1 MAKIER
7 VKNVVVGL
15 LFLSLMNV
23 LLHGK
28 LNGDYL
34 GVDFNYADAIVV
46 FVLNLLIY
54 LGMFKWL
61 ISLGKSPKLL
71 KEKNTTT
78 FILILTVILLLRLYA
93 AVFFGYGMATA
104 SKVVLS
110 GWLGLLLKI
119 TNRINVELILIYLL
133 FIKSKYRWPLT
144 LLMILYYL
152 SRQSVGFLYF
162 FIIIFLIN
170 SKTDKLFRFRLFVM
184 QLSLLF
190 FSQPLIW
197 IMNWRNKAR
206 GFDEIVKNV
215 SSVIIG
221 RLSSFSDTVYLFANT
236 ERQFLDRLTIWE
248 PFDKLL
254 LGIFGIQ
261 PLNTWTTETLSIS
274 QYVGARVSDI
284 AFMNGVLGNIIIYS
298 RYSYLALLLYVLFI
312 VISLM
317 LLTFIS
323 RYISKDMY
331 LAYVIVFSYAI
342 VSGVLY
348 DFYSLFVTLFLILFI
363 NGICRLLSRRR
374 TQVVY

>member
-1 MAKIER
+1 MAKVER
-7 VKNVVVGL
+7 VKNVVIGL
-15 LFLSLMNV
+15 LFVSLMNV
-23 LLHGK
+23 LLSGK

-34 GVDFNYADAIVV
+34 GVNFKYADAIVV
-46 FVLNLLIY
+46 FMLNLLIY
-54 LGMFKWL
+54 LGIFKWL
-61 ISLGKSPKLL
+61 IKLGKSAKLS

-78 FILILTVILLLRLYA
+78 LALILTVILLLRLYA
-93 AVFFGYGMATA
+93 AVFHGYGIATA

-110 GWLGLLLKI
+110 GGLGLFLRI
-119 TNRINVELILIYLL
+119 TNRINVELILIYLFL
-133 FIKSKYRWPLT
+133 IKSKYRWSLI

-170 SKTDKLFRFRLFVM
+170 SKTDKLFQLRSLVM

-221 RLSSFSDTVYLFANT
+221 RLSSFSDTVYLFANS
-236 ERQFLDRLTIWE
+236 ERQFLDRLIIWE
-248 PFDKLL
+248 PFDKLF
-254 LGIFGIQ
+254 LGLFGFQ
-261 PLNTWTTETLSIS
+261 PSSTWTTETLSIS
-274 QYVGARVSDI
+274 QYVGAGVKDI
-284 AFMNGVLGNIIIYS
+284 AFMNGVLGNIVIYS
-298 RYSYLALLLYVLFI
+298 RYSYLALFFYVLLI
-312 VISLM
+312 VISLI
-317 LLTFIS
+317 LLSVFA
-323 RYISKDMY
+323 RYTSNNLY

-348 DFYSLFVTLFLILFI
+348 DFYSLFLTLFLVFFI
-363 NGICRLLSRRR
+363 NGLCRLLSRR
-374 TQVVY
+374 